1 MASLTTPISKASQ
14 EACTDSSD
22 DAFVSTTREKILL
35 TQAEETCLASLF
47 CRVQD
52 ARSTHPVLGDAY
64 AQKTFDRCEVDRDRT
79 TFTAV
84 QKPGIVQFACHR
96 PLTLDKW
103 CEEFILAHDQPVT
116 VLHLACGLDCRY
128 LRMRDRLQEIE
139 SKPDV

>member
-22 DAFVSTTREKILL
+22 DAFVSTTREKILV

-64 AQKTFDRCEVDRDRT
+64 AQKTFDRCEVDRDRRHL
-79 TFTAV
+79 
-84 QKPGIVQFACHR
+84 QQSRSLELYNSH
-96 PLTLDKW
+96 
-103 CEEFILAHDQPVT
+103 VT
-116 VLHLACGLDCRY
+116 G
-128 LRMRDRLQEIE
+128 
-139 SKPDV
+139 P